1 MMKKILRFYLPTI
14 IIFFLGISI
23 GIIVRDWPKFR
34 IIYELKITDII
45 SNILT
50 LGVGIFVPFLIKKI
64 IDDTRSVKTILVNE
78 IDNYSK
84 SMEPIFDMIKQ
95 CYDNK
100 KISSNHKEFIT
111 FTLELCEQN
120 FLGLK
125 ESILENF
132 STQLN
137 KEIKSIE
144 EQQTIIWKKLT
155 GNSISSQKIRTIDL
169 QTFQQVCQLKEEMK
183 IRVTALKTKIHKI

>member
-1 MMKKILRFYLPTI
+1 
-14 IIFFLGISI
+14 LGISI